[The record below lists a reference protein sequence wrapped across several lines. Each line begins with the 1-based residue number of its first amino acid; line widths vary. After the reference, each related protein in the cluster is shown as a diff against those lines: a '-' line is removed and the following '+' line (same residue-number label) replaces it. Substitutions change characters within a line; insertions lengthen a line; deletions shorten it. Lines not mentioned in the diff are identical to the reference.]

1 MMAVFICALLA
12 GQVARVSGTNTA
24 EYHLKVA
31 EAYVQKHNYD
41 QAIPELRLAL
51 KLKSDSKEAEGM
63 LGEALLAQG
72 YIGEAIP
79 HLERAQRLD
88 LLGIALA
95 EDHHTAQAIQT
106 LLAALAKEPNNPDLL
121 FYLGKACG
129 FLSKSSFGRLVD
141 VAPNSARA
149 HQLMGESYN
158 AQQKFD
164 LAEREYRKA
173 LELQPDLHGVHLELG
188 RMKQGAGDLEAA
200 EVEFR
205 VEAKLSPGDG
215 EVAWRLGSVLLSE
228 EHTQEALK
236 QLQRSDELRPEMI
249 ETLYDL
255 GKALEQENQLPAA
268 EKAWLQLIKL
278 GPHTPLAVSAHLE
291 LSHLYRREG
300 RAAEADSQLQQ
311 FREMSKTKPAD

>member
-1 MMAVFICALLA
+1 MAVFICALLA

-63 LGEALLAQG
+63 LGEALLARG
-72 YIGEAIP
+72 FLDEAIP

-88 LLGIALA
+88 LLGVALA
-95 EDHHTAQAIQT
+95 EDHHTPQAIQT
-106 LLAALAKEPNNPDLL
+106 LLAALAKQPNNPDLL

-173 LELQPDLHGVHLELG
+173 LELQSDLRGVHMELG
-188 RMKQGAGDLEAA
+188 RMKQGAGDLQAA

-205 VEAKLSPGDG
+205 AEAKLSPGDG
-215 EVAWRLGSVLLSE
+215 EAAWRLGSVLLSE
-228 EHTQEALK
+228 GHTEEALRE
-236 QLQRSDELRPEMI
+236 LQRSDKLRPQMI

-255 GKALEQENQLPAA
+255 GKALEQGNQLAAA

-278 GPHTPLAVSAHLE
+278 GPYSPLAVSAHLE
-291 LSHLYRREG
+291 LSQLYRREG
-300 RAAEADSQLQQ
+300 RAAEADSELLQ
-311 FREMSKTKPAD
+311 FREKSKTKPAN